1 MQPCVYIMSSNNDRA
16 IYIGVTS
23 QLKQRIWQHK
33 NNVVQGFSSKY
44 KTYKLVFFEMH
55 RDMNSAFLREK
66 RLKKWNRKW
75 KMDLISLENPNWID
89 LYDSL

>member
-1 MQPCVYIMSSNNDRA
+1 MQPCVYIMSSSNDRA

-23 QLKQRIWQHK
+23 QLKQRIWQRK

-55 RDMNSAFLREK
+55 SDMDSAFLREK